1 VHASVR
7 CRFWDRTNLES
18 DGSKYE
24 SKALKGKWEPHA
36 PDAGVPGD
44 KAYWKVSKTSAEGS
58 TPATGSFSEFLHGLH
73 MPGTHP
79 ATKPAP
85 AVPLA
90 DLEEEPFTDFEAKI
104 LQAWSFGGDS
114 LETFNLQQ
122 ATT

>member
-1 VHASVR
+1 MHASVR
-7 CRFWDRTNLES
+7 RRFWDRTNLEA

-36 PDAGVPGD
+36 PGAGVPGD
-44 KAYWKVSKTSAEGS
+44 KAYWKVIKTSTEDS
-58 TPATGSFSEFLHGLH
+58 TPAAGGFSGLLHGLH
-73 MPGTHP
+73 IPGTHP
-79 ATKPAP
+79 ATKSAP

-104 LQAWSFGGDS
+104 LQEWSFGGDS

>member
-7 CRFWDRTNLES
+7 RRFWDRTNLES

-24 SKALKGKWEPHA
+24 SKALKGKWEPHT
-36 PDAGVPGD
+36 PDASVPGD

-58 TPATGSFSEFLHGLH
+58 TPATGGFSGLLQGLH
-73 MPGTHP
+73 ISGTPP
-79 ATKPAP
+79 AAKSAP

>member
-7 CRFWDRTNLES
+7 RRFWDRTNLES

-24 SKALKGKWEPHA
+24 SKALKSKWEPHA
-36 PDAGVPGD
+36 PNVGVPGD
-44 KAYWKVSKTSAEGS
+44 KAYWKVSKT
-58 TPATGSFSEFLHGLH
+58 ATGGFSGLLHGLH
-73 MPGTHP
+73 VPGTH
-79 ATKPAP
+79 P